1 MNLSKTMET
10 ALKAAWIAAGITK
23 TDAFYNA
30 FQVPEKDAK
39 GIVSRRFPQIKYA
52 CAPDVP
58 RGHNE
63 PFRQI
68 ATACGIITVAAD
80 DPERLIIAGLYE
92 KARTMVDTA
101 NSDVNSWSTT
111 YLATGIH
118 LTAIVLDSAN
128 PPYFDEEWC
137 IIEMPFTVEVCV
149 D

>member
-1 MNLSKTMET
+1 MNLSKRMET
-10 ALKAAWIAAGITK
+10 ALKAAWIAAGIAK

-30 FQVPEKDAK
+30 FQVPEKDKK

-63 PFRQI
+63 PFRSI
-68 ATACGIITVAAD
+68 MTACGIVTVATD
-80 DPERLIIAGLYE
+80 DPERLVIAGLYE
-92 KARTMVDTA
+92 KARAMVDTA
-101 NSDVNSWSTT
+101 NGDVNAWSKT
-111 YLATGIH
+111 YLTTGIH
-118 LTAIVLDSAN
+118 LAAIVLDAAN
-128 PPYFDEEWC
+128 PPYFDEEYS